1 MPALCAASAASRR
14 FRGDSRSSHVD
25 SRRSDNEK
33 GDIIVSIMP
42 PKENLSAQ
50 VALRPA
56 SGKAFNP
63 QTAITSENIADYLP
77 APETVEAARKG
88 FAAAGFEVSNPVGMS
103 FSITGPAGLFEKVF
117 KVKLVADDRGG
128 IKVTDGKG
136 GDQTYELPV
145 ESLSNDLRQSVA
157 AVTFSPPPDF
167 GPTSY

>member
-1 MPALCAASAASRR
+1 
-14 FRGDSRSSHVD
+14 
-25 SRRSDNEK
+25 
-33 GDIIVSIMP
+33 MP
-42 PKENLSAQ
+42 PQKTIASAQ

-88 FAAAGFEVSNPVGMS
+88 FVAAGFEVSNPVGMS

-136 GDQTYELPV
+136 ADQTYELPV

-167 GPTSY
+167 GPTNY